1 MGLELK
7 MASGGPDTPIKVKSK
22 RLQLATDHDD
32 WVSIITRFKFQK
44 KRQEKNGRPDWS
56 TGRWKWR
63 SIREYAIGI
72 LDEHIWAATPD
83 LPGFHAR
90 QRWIVQSS

>member
-1 MGLELK
+1 MHDRKMGLELK

-44 KRQEKNGRPDWS
+44 KRQEKNGRPD
-56 TGRWKWR
+56 
-63 SIREYAIGI
+63 
-72 LDEHIWAATPD
+72 
-83 LPGFHAR
+83 
-90 QRWIVQSS
+90 

>member
-44 KRQEKNGRPDWS
+44 KRQEKNGRPD
-56 TGRWKWR
+56 
-63 SIREYAIGI
+63 
-72 LDEHIWAATPD
+72 
-83 LPGFHAR
+83 
-90 QRWIVQSS
+90 